1 MVVEENTVVRFHY
14 ELSEVTSD
22 GNQFLEKSHADEA
35 MAYLHGKSAIIT
47 GLEKEMQGKQSG
59 DEFEVT
65 VNPEDA
71 YGDRD
76 DAAKQRVPIKHLFQ
90 KKRLKPGMVVSV
102 NTQDGPREV
111 VIEKVGKFNVDVDT
125 NHPLAGKTLHFK
137 IKIEEVREATAEE
150 IAHGHAH
157 GPGPGGHHH

>member
-1 MVVEENTVVRFHY
+1 MGISF
-14 ELSEVTSD
+14 SK
-22 GNQFLEKSHADEA
+22 KSHTDED
-35 MAYLHGKSAIIT
+35 MAYLHGKNAIIA
-47 GLEKEMQGKQSG
+47 GLEREMQGKQAG

-76 DAAKQRVPIKHLFQ
+76 ENAKQRVPIKHLFQ

-157 GPGPGGHHH
+157 GPGGHHH

>member
-1 MVVEENTVVRFHY
+1 MIVQENSVVRFHY
-14 ELSEVTSD
+14 ELSEVTAD
-22 GNQFLEKSHADEA
+22 GNRFLEKSNADEA
-35 MAYLHGKSAIIT
+35 MAYLHGKDAIVA
-47 GLEKEMQGKQSG
+47 GLEKEMEGKQTG
-59 DEFEVT
+59 DEFEIT

-76 DAAKQRVPIKHLFQ
+76 ENAKQRVPIKHLFQ

-111 VIEKVGKFNVDVDT
+111 VIEKVGKFNVDVDV

-137 IKIEEVREATAEE
+137 IKIEEVRQATDEE

-157 GPGPGGHHH
+157 GLGGHHH

>member
-1 MVVEENTVVRFHY
+1 MIVQENSVVRFHY
-14 ELSEVTSD
+14 ELSEVTVD
-22 GNQFLEKSHADEA
+22 GNRFLEKSNADEA
-35 MAYLHGKSAIIT
+35 MAYLHGMGAIIA
-47 GLEKEMQGKQSG
+47 GLEKEMEGKQTG
-59 DEFEVT
+59 DEFELT

-76 DAAKQRVPIKHLFQ
+76 ESAKQRVPIKHLFQ

-111 VIEKVGKFNVDVDT
+111 VIEKVGKFNVDVDV

-137 IKIEEVREATAEE
+137 IKVEEVRQATDEE

-157 GPGPGGHHH
+157 GPAGHHH